1 MSPWRH
7 EQHGAQGS
15 FDVSFLGCELDM
27 SLRLYVRLD
36 KGGIRGTQGDFGE
49 CMDPRSQSWRPCETY
64 VIYIEV
70 STP

>member
-1 MSPWRH
+1 MFPWRH
-7 EQHGAQGS
+7 EQHDAQDL
-15 FDVSFLGCELDM
+15 FDASFLGCELGM

-49 CMDPRSQSWRPCETY
+49 CMGPVSQSWSLRDVFVFT
-64 VIYIEV
+64 EV